1 MATED
6 DFVVYRLPNGRLY
19 TKHVSQDS
27 RDGESVFRGSH
38 KECMDFVFETP
49 ENKIAPKISKEGE
62 KSQAKKKL
70 IRMIRRLNQR
80 ELNEVEAFILELKA
94 KRS

>member
-1 MATED
+1 M
-6 DFVVYRLPNGRLY
+6 
-19 TKHVSQDS
+19 
-27 RDGESVFRGSH
+27 
-38 KECMDFVFETP
+38 FETP